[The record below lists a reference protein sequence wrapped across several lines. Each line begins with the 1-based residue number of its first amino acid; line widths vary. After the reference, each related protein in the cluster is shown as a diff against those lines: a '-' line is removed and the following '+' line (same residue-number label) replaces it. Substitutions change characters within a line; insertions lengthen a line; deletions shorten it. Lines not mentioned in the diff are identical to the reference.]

1 MGRKAALLRSG
12 SSKTKASKPKNGE
25 NIAFSL
31 AKHCFF
37 RGKTYTFFKE
47 KPAI

>member
-1 MGRKAALLRSG
+1 MGRKAALPRSG